1 MNTSHLDIRAQ
12 LRSLHLGDLSPE
24 ERTQHLFRKGTG
36 RGGLCFLSPREKW
49 EEDELQSILS
59 FPQKG
64 PLDHKMVY
72 LWWLLTRVQLRS
84 RFGIVMCHG
93 LREQEGEK
101 HLINKHVGWLDLLTI
116 VLSEK

>member
-12 LRSLHLGDLSPE
+12 LRSLHLGDLSLE
-24 ERTQHLFRKGTG
+24 ERTQHLLRKGVE
-36 RGGLCFLSPREKW
+36 RGGLCFLSQREKW
-49 EEDELQSILS
+49 EEDELQSTLS
-59 FPQKG
+59 SSQKG

-93 LREQEGEK
+93 LREQEEEK
-101 HLINKHVGWLDLLTI
+101 HLINKRVGWLDLLTI

>member
-1 MNTSHLDIRAQ
+1 MNTSHLDIIAQ
-12 LRSLHLGDLSPE
+12 LRNLHLGDLSLE
-24 ERTQHLFRKGTG
+24 ERTQYLERELRG
-36 RGGLCFLSPREKW
+36 GGLCFLSRREKW

-59 FPQKG
+59 SPQKG

-93 LREQEGEK
+93 LREQEEEK

>member
-1 MNTSHLDIRAQ
+1 MNTSHLDIIAQ
-12 LRSLHLGDLSPE
+12 LRNLHLGDLSLE
-24 ERTQHLFRKGTG
+24 ERTQYLERELRG
-36 RGGLCFLSPREKW
+36 GGLCFLSRREKW

-59 FPQKG
+59 SPQKG
-64 PLDHKMVY
+64 TLDHKMVY
-72 LWWLLTRVQLRS
+72 LWWLLTRVQLTS

-93 LREQEGEK
+93 LREQEEEK